1 MSTVKI
7 TGKHVAAARGLL
19 GMSQH
24 DLAVAADLTDT
35 TVSNFETGRHYPQ
48 AAKLE
53 AIREALE
60 RRGIEFLN
68 GDSPGVRFH
77 GDKAVIPV

>member
-1 MSTVKI
+1 MSTVKV
-7 TGKHVAAARGLL
+7 TGKHVTAARGLL
-19 GMSQH
+19 GMSQA
-24 DLAVAADLTDT
+24 DLAAAANVTDIT
-35 TVSNFETGRHYPQ
+35 ISNFERGRHYPQ
-48 AAKLE
+48 AATLD

-68 GDSPGVRFH
+68 GDAPGVRLH